1 MKLRLKIRQKIQLF
15 VLLTTFIIYSLAV
28 GYISIKSKNM
38 AFEDATQISDN
49 YVKGAAR
56 QVEIHL
62 EKYLTTVKNLS
73 HTFATYKTMQEENR
87 REVIGDMMINTLKS
101 NPDFLAVWSTWEPNS
116 IDSLDSLYAGK
127 KGSTVIGNFG
137 RLYYKDN
144 GQIIFDKSVE
154 SNADEIYSGNYY
166 QLPKK
171 TQKPIILEPYY
182 YSYTDNEADKTHETS
197 IVAPVLSN
205 NRFLGVVG
213 ADISL
218 NQFQKIIEQVKPYKN
233 SIAFLMSNNGTYVA
247 NPTEKFIG
255 KKVNEVFPEEAE
267 EHKIMEHIEKGELLS
282 YTVEGLDGS
291 LYYDVYAPIEIG
303 SIDKP
308 WSIGVAVPIEKVME
322 KATRSFWISILVGV
336 AGLLILSLVIYY
348 ISNSIT
354 KPVLNITDYL
364 NRLSQ
369 GNIGSDM
376 YVDIDSGD
384 EIEEMGKALNKSIS
398 GLLEKT
404 RFAKD
409 IGNGNYDTSVE
420 LLSDN
425 DVLGKSLIDTRDK
438 LKKARKEEEERK
450 KEEEKRKWA
459 NEGLARFGDI
469 LRQNHENINDLA
481 YAVIRNL
488 IKYLDANQGGLF
500 IKNDENEEDVYYEL
514 AAAYAYNRRKYQIK
528 EFRLGEGLI
537 GTCAIEQKTIYMTE
551 LPDSYIEITSG
562 LGDANPSSLLIVPL
576 MVEDNVLGVLEIAS
590 FNKFEKYEIEF
601 IERIAQNIAST
612 LSSTK
617 TNERTAQLLEKT
629 QQQAEEMSSQEEEMR
644 QNMEELKATQEEAAR
659 KSAEME
665 GYIKALNST
674 SYVAEYDLNGK
685 IIFVNDAYLELFNI
699 SRDEAIGKHHA
710 DNIDFTEEQKEQYEQ
725 FWEDLLNG
733 KIKRQKTQVTIKGKR
748 FVFMESY
755 TPIYDQ
761 EGNIQ
766 KVIKIANDVSDYEKY
781 S

>member
-1 MKLRLKIRQKIQLF
+1 MKLKLKIRHKIQLF
-15 VLLTTFIIYSLAV
+15 ILLTTFVIYSLAV

-56 QVEIHL
+56 KVEIYL
-62 EKYLTTVKNLS
+62 EKYLTTVENLS
-73 HTFATYKTMQEENR
+73 HTFTSYQQMREKSR
-87 REVIGDMMINTLKS
+87 RDVIGNMMINTLKS

-137 RLYYKDN
+137 RMYYKNN

-166 QLPKK
+166 QIPKK
-171 TQKPIILEPYY
+171 TKKPIILDPYY
-182 YSYTDNEADKTHETS
+182 YSYTDSEADKTHETS
-197 IVAPVLSN
+197 IVAPIMSN

-213 ADISL
+213 ADIKL
-218 NQFQKIIEQVKPYKN
+218 DQFQKIIEQVKPYKN

-247 NPTEKFIG
+247 NPSKEFIG

-267 EHKIMEHIEKGELLS
+267 EHKIMEHIEKGKFLS

-291 LYYDVYAPIEIG
+291 LYYDVYAPIDIG
-303 SIDKP
+303 NTGKP
-308 WSIGVAVPIEKVME
+308 WSIGVAVPIEHVMA
-322 KATRSFWISILVGV
+322 KATRSFWISILVGIV
-336 AGLLILSLVIYY
+336 GLLILSLVIYY

-354 KPVLNITDYL
+354 KPVLKITDYL
-364 NRLSQ
+364 KKLSQ
-369 GNIGSDM
+369 GHIGDDM
-376 YVDIDSGD
+376 YINIDSGD
-384 EIEEMGKALNKSIS
+384 EIEEMGEALNKSIS

-404 RFAKD
+404 KFAKD
-409 IGNGNYDTSVE
+409 IGNGNYDTSFE
-420 LLSDN
+420 LLSEHDI
-425 DVLGKSLIDTRDK
+425 LGKSLIDMRDK
-438 LKKARKEEEERK
+438 LKKAREEEEERK
-450 KEEEKRKWA
+450 KEEEKRRWA
-459 NEGLARFGDI
+459 NEGLARFSDI
-469 LRQNHENINDLA
+469 LRQNHENINELA
-481 YAVIRNL
+481 YAVVRNL
-488 IKYLDANQGGLF
+488 IKYLEANQGGLF

-514 AAAYAYNRRKYQIK
+514 AAAYAYNRRKYQVK

-537 GTCAIEQKTIYMTE
+537 GTCAVEQKTIYMTD

-562 LGDANPSSLLIVPL
+562 LGDANPNSLLIVPL
-576 MVEDNVLGVLEIAS
+576 MVEDDVLGVVEIAS
-590 FNKFEKYEIEF
+590 FNTFEKYEIEF
-601 IERIAQNIAST
+601 VERIAQNIAST
-612 LSSTK
+612 LASTR

-659 KSAEME
+659 KSSEME

-674 SYVAEYDLNGK
+674 SYVAEYDTNGK
-685 IIFVNDAYLELFNI
+685 IIYVNDAYLELFNI
-699 SRDEAIGKHHA
+699 SRDEATGKHHS
-710 DNIDFTEEQKEQYEQ
+710 DNIDFTKEQKEHYEK

-733 KIKRQKTQVTIKGKR
+733 KIKKQKTQVTIKGKT

-755 TPIYDQ
+755 TPIYDE
-761 EGNIQ
+761 EGNI
-766 KVIKIANDVSDYEKY
+766 KKIIKIANDISDYEKKE
-781 S
+781 